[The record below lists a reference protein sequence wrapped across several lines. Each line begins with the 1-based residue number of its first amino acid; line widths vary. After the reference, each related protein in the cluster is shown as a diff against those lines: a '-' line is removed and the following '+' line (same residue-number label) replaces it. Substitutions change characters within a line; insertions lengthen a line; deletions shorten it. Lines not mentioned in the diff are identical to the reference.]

1 MTPGNRSASPANPL
15 PSPSNIPSPLEP
27 ETFMTSHEILTT
39 YESLSE
45 LTGSMLSAARQG
57 EWDDLAVLEQRCQAY
72 VGSLMQ
78 TDRDRLT
85 EHAQRAKVAII
96 RTILQNDAQI
106 RALAEP
112 RLHELQQ
119 RLSLSRA
126 SQRSVKANLVQ
137 RPCRLPHD
145 PGT

>member
-1 MTPGNRSASPANPL
+1 
-15 PSPSNIPSPLEP
+15 
-27 ETFMTSHEILTT
+27 MTSHEILTT

-45 LTGSMLSAARQG
+45 LTGSMLNAARQG
-57 EWDDLAVLEQRCQAY
+57 DWDDLAVLEQRCQAY

-78 TDRDRLT
+78 TERVRLN
-85 EHAQRAKVAII
+85 ESEQRTKVAII

-119 RLSLSRA
+119 SLSLSRA
-126 SQRSVKANLVQ
+126 GQRSVKAYNAQL
-137 RPCRLPHD
+137 
-145 PGT
+145 T